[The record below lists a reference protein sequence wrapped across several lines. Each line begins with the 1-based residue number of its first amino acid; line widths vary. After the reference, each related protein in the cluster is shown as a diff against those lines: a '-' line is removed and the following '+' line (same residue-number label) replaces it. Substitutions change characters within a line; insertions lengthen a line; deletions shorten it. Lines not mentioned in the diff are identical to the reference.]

1 MNIILLGP
9 PGSGKGTL
17 AGSIVKEH
25 KIPHISTGDILRDN
39 VKRGTE
45 LGLKA
50 QEYMNRG
57 DLVPDGLVVEIAVAR
72 LKEDDCKDGFMLDG
86 FPRTVYQ
93 AEELR
98 KFLEK
103 EGKKIDYVFNLE
115 APKEMLVN
123 RLVGRRVC
131 RNCGAIY
138 HVENM
143 KPKVEGVCDICGGE
157 LYQRKDDNRLTV
169 ENRIDIHRK
178 QTEPLIDY
186 YRNQGNLV
194 DLDGSIDKNVLAK
207 DIDERF
213 F

>member
-17 AGSIVKEH
+17 AGNIVKEH
-25 KIPHISTGDILRDN
+25 NIPHISTGDILRDN
-39 VKRGTE
+39 VKRETD
-45 LGLKA
+45 LGMKA

-57 DLVPDGLVVEIAVAR
+57 DLVPDSLVVEIAIAR
-72 LKEDDCKDGFMLDG
+72 LKEDDCEDGFILDG

-98 KFLEK
+98 KFLEG

-115 APKEMLVN
+115 APKEMLVR
-123 RLVGRRVC
+123 RLIGRRVC

-138 HVENM
+138 HVDHM

-157 LYQRKDDNRLTV
+157 LYQRKDDNRETV
-169 ENRIDIHRK
+169 ENRIDTHRE

-186 YRNQGNLV
+186 YKNQGVLV
-194 DLDGSIDKNVLAK
+194 QLDGSIDKDVLARG
-207 DIDERF
+207 INERF

>member
-17 AGSIVKEH
+17 ASRLVKKH
-25 KIPHISTGDILRDN
+25 SIPHISTGDILRDN
-39 VKRGTE
+39 VKKETE

-50 QEYMNRG
+50 REYMNRG
-57 DLVPDGLVVEIAVAR
+57 DLVPDSLVVEIAVAR
-72 LKEDDCKDGFMLDG
+72 LKEDDCREGFIMDG

-98 KFLEK
+98 KFLEE

-115 APKEMLVN
+115 APKEMLVR
-123 RLVGRRVC
+123 RLIGRRVC
-131 RNCGAIY
+131 KNCGAIY
-138 HVENM
+138 HVEHM

-157 LYQRKDDNRLTV
+157 LYQRKDDNRETV
-169 ENRIDIHRK
+169 ENRIDTHRK

-186 YRNQGNLV
+186 YKNQGVLV
-194 DLDGSIDKNVLAK
+194 QLDGSIDKDELARG
-207 DIDERF
+207 INERF